1 MSSSPV
7 DELCARLEE
16 LIQPCRCRPEF
27 GNLRMKVSEWD
38 SGNGKPDI
46 NIALVYET
54 PEGSTDQIN
63 IGYSWEQQ
71 LFELVDAFEGEIAT
85 ASIDEVLAA
94 VRRRLKQIP
103 GCSMY
108 KKGPPAD

>member
-1 MSSSPV
+1 MPSRPV

-16 LIQPCRCRPEF
+16 LIRPCSCRPEY
-27 GNLRMKVSEWD
+27 GGLRMRVSQWD
-38 SGNGKPDI
+38 AGDGRPHL

-63 IGYSWEQQ
+63 IGHCRERDV
-71 LFELVDAFEGEIAT
+71 FELVDAAHGEIIT
-85 ASIDEVLAA
+85 DSIDEVLEA
-94 VRRRLKQIP
+94 VRRRVGEIP
-103 GCSMY
+103 GCSMH